1 MTRIT
6 ETVGL
11 DWAVK
16 DYDKEAMDKLDK
28 SNIRTQFKQASDP
41 IYLAFNYMESRPLNK
56 IASET
61 IQETFLDLFNFVA
74 KAFVA

>member
-1 MTRIT
+1 MATLQ
-6 ETVGL
+6 ENFFKVEGEL
-11 DWAVK
+11 
-16 DYDKEAMDKLDK
+16 KEAMDKLDK
-28 SNIRTQFKQASDP
+28 SNTRTQFKQASDP